1 MYTRIEISGII
12 EVCTGMHIGGS
23 SQFSAIGA
31 VDVPIVTDSFKKL
44 PMIPGSSFKGK
55 LRSLLAQKYNP
66 EENDSKDKI
75 ITTPGQD
82 CNRILRLF
90 GAGASNENLYKARL
104 IFSDMF
110 IENESDLRNMDINV
124 TEIKFE
130 NTINRLTGM
139 SNPRQIERV
148 VRGSEFGLRLIYNV
162 VSENEIE
169 KDFETLAD
177 GFKLIQYDYLGGH
190 GSRGY
195 GKIKI
200 KSLSLNTVI
209 GNLNEDLLL
218 KLKGILEWSYLL

>member
-31 VDVPIVTDSFKKL
+31 VDVPIV
-44 PMIPGSSFKGK
+44 
-55 LRSLLAQKYNP
+55 
-66 EENDSKDKI
+66 KDKI
-75 ITTPGQD
+75 ITTPEQD

-90 GAGASNENLYKARL
+90 GAGASSEDLYKARL

-110 IENESDLRNMDINV
+110 IENESDLRNMDISV

-162 VSENEIE
+162 VNENEIE
-169 KDFETLAD
+169 KDFETLAE

-218 KLKGILEWSYLL
+218 KLKGILEGSYVL